1 MSVSPVSSTRE
12 MASCRAGE
20 LMAILFI
27 ERWGTQSCASCL
39 MQSGAAVAAVLG
51 TGPFCLLP
59 WLLTELLP
67 LPRAECGRW
76 LTSTTMKDPTGCAGE
91 LPHVRTHEAARG
103 AVLGLRVPCE
113 GCPAASGQCPHLQG
127 LRVSGPPG

>member
-1 MSVSPVSSTRE
+1 

-76 LTSTTMKDPTGCAGE
+76 LTSTSTKDPTGSAGK
-91 LPHVRTHEAARG
+91 LHHVWTHGAARG
-103 AVLGLRVPCE
+103 GSAGGE
-113 GCPAASGQCPHLQG
+113 GPL
-127 LRVSGPPG
+127 